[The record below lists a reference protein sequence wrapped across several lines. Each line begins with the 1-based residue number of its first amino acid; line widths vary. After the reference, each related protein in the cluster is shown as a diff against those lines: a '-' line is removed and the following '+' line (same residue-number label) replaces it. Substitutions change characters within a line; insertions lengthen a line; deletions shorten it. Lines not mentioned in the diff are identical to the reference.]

1 MKPLASTSS
10 SVTDWKALAQGL
22 ARQWWTT
29 HGQARWQSLNARERL
44 WLSALLGLM
53 GVWLFV
59 SIGISPALRTLNS
72 AERQRTEIDQQAA
85 LMRTL
90 QQRAQDLQ
98 KTKPLSREESL
109 RNLQNITPTGN
120 PALQMTIQGDRVL
133 VQLKN
138 LSASQLATWL
148 AQARSNAQA
157 LPDEVHMT
165 RSNTNSAQT
174 VSGLNT
180 TTGVNTSS
188 SSSSTTATWDGQI
201 VLRLPLRQAS
211 YANGSSSS
219 ISISISSPSSSANA
233 NANANGARP

>member
-1 MKPLASTSS
+1 MKPSASTSS
-10 SVTDWKALAQGL
+10 LGL
-22 ARQWWTT
+22 AHQWWAT

-44 WLSALLGLM
+44 WLSALIGLM

-85 LMRTL
+85 LMRSL

-109 RNLQNITPTGN
+109 RNLQSITPTGN
-120 PALQMTIQGDRVL
+120 PTLQMTIQGDRVL

-138 LSASQLATWL
+138 LSPSQLAAWL

-157 LPDEVHMT
+157 LPDEVHVT
-165 RSNTNSAQT
+165 RSNTLGAQAL
-174 VSGLNT
+174 SGVNT
-180 TTGVNTSS
+180 TTAVNTSS
-188 SSSSTTATWDGQI
+188 TSSSTTATWDGQI
-201 VLRLPLRQAS
+201 VLRLPQRQTS
-211 YANGSSSS
+211 HTNTST
-219 ISISISSPSSSANA
+219 SANN